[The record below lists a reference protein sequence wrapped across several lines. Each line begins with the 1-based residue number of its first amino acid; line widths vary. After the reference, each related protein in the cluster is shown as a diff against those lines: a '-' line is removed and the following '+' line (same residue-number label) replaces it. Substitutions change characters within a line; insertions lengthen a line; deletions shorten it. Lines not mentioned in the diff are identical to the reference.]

1 MGNNFKHLQLVG
13 NIKNLIIVKYLDII
27 FPEMKKRANSFFLVR
42 CMGAKMCQC
51 CYSKKDLTKN
61 ERILN
66 P

>member
-42 CMGAKMCQC
+42 CMGANVNVVIL
-51 CYSKKDLTKN
+51 KK
-61 ERILN
+61 I
-66 P
+66 

>member
-27 FPEMKKRANSFFLVR
+27 FPEMKKRA
-42 CMGAKMCQC
+42 MCQC